1 MQKICSD
8 TCSVIILNYNG
19 WKDTLA
25 CLNKVDALVTRP
37 RRTIVVD
44 NCSTDD
50 SIENIMKYWQAPRQA
65 PVIHES
71 EIQYLTAIPESDNI
85 LLVCSRNR
93 GYAAGNNLGIILA
106 KLDPQCP
113 AVWILNNDTEPDP
126 MSLEHLCATM
136 NSHPAA
142 GISGSTQVFARSGVV
157 QSAGGGSV
165 NRWLGT
171 THSLKEFF
179 PLHEV
184 LQCGEATIN
193 AQIDFTAGAS
203 MLVRRQTIEQVGLLP
218 EEYFLYYEDVDYGVR
233 VKKTGFDL
241 VWARNS
247 IVYHHD
253 GSSTRKQEGTAPA
266 WVDFLI
272 LRNRLYFIKKYFIF
286 AVPSAI
292 FGYTGVA
299 FNRIRRG
306 QVERLKNIFPAI
318 FDALNGK
325 MGKSD
330 RAMRIASADVK
341 AHLKSIGKT
350 NLTFS
355 LVVATYNRVTP
366 LAYLLQTL
374 RDQTYKQFET
384 IIVDQNPNGYLDQ
397 LLENFTDLNL
407 KIVRAEPKGVS
418 QARNAGLQKATG
430 DVVAF
435 PDDDCWYGPDTLDKV
450 NQVLNANQQLDG
462 LLVGW
467 ADCIKT
473 QTTLPVITPVDRIR
487 AFSRAET
494 YVQFYRKEAL
504 NGILFDPEL
513 GPGTKLP
520 YGCGEDT
527 DFLLQ
532 IIARNKTIGRT
543 NEVLVYHP
551 KPNLEDPLLLKKTAA
566 YACGRMR
573 LLQKYNFPL
582 WFKLANVFFPLFK
595 ALQEG
600 RAAWPYR
607 WTMFIN
613 RLKAF

>member
-1 MQKICSD
+1 M
-8 TCSVIILNYNG
+8 CSVVILNYNG

-25 CLNKVDALVTRP
+25 CLNKINALVTKP
-37 RRTIVVD
+37 LRTIVVD
-44 NCSTDD
+44 NNSTDE
-50 SIENIMKYWQAPRQA
+50 SIEKILKHWQAPRQA
-65 PVIHES
+65 AVIYES
-71 EIQYLTAIPESDNI
+71 EMQYLTAIPESGNI
-85 LLVCSRNR
+85 FLVCSRNG
-93 GYAAGNNLGIILA
+93 GYAAGNNLGITLA
-106 KLDPQCP
+106 GLDPQC
-113 AVWILNNDTEPDP
+113 AAFWILNNDTEPDA

-136 NSHPAA
+136 NSHPTA
-142 GISGSTQVFARSGVV
+142 GISGSTQVFATSGNV

-171 THSLKEFF
+171 THSLKEFC
-179 PLHEV
+179 PLPEV
-184 LQCGEATIN
+184 LQCDEEKIN
-193 AQIDFTAGAS
+193 AQIDFTTGAS
-203 MLVRRQTIEQVGLLP
+203 MLVRRETVEQAGLLP

-253 GSSTRKQEGTAPA
+253 GSSTRVQQETAPA
-266 WVDFLI
+266 WADFLV
-272 LRNRLYFIKKYFIF
+272 LRNRMYFIKKYFTL
-286 AVPSAI
+286 AVPLAI
-292 FGYTGVA
+292 LGYTGVA

-330 RAMRIASADVK
+330 RVRRIARTDVQTYQ
-341 AHLKSIGKT
+341 KSIGEA

-355 LVVATYNRVTP
+355 LVVATYNRVQP
-366 LAYLLQTL
+366 LADLLQTL
-374 RDQTYKQFET
+374 HEQTYKQFET

-407 KIVRAEPKGVS
+407 KIVHAEPNGVS
-418 QARNAGLQKATG
+418 LARNAGLQKATG

-450 NQVLNANQQLDG
+450 NQTLRANQQLDG

-473 QTTLPVITPVDRIR
+473 QTNLPVITPVDRFG

-527 DFLLQ
+527 DLLLQ
-532 IIARNKTIGRT
+532 IIARNKTIRRT

-551 KPNLEDPLLLKKTAA
+551 KPNLEDPSLLKKTAT

-573 LLQKYNFPL
+573 LLQKHNFPL
-582 WFKLANVFFPLFK
+582 WFKLANVAFPLFK

-600 RAAWPYR
+600 RASWPYR
-607 WTMFIN
+607 WTMFKS
-613 RLKAF
+613 RFKGLMQ